1 MKKLNC
7 WEYKKCGREPG
18 GIKVHELGECP
29 ASKEENL
36 TGTHDGEK
44 AGRACW
50 IIAGSMCGGTVQGSF
65 AQKYGNCVLC
75 DFFKKVKEEE
85 GPDFQL
91 SSEMLEKI
99 RGK

>member
-36 TGTHDGEK
+36 TGIHDGEK

-75 DFFKKVKEEE
+75 DFFKQVKEEE